1 MHRVGAFAVQLM
13 RVATASPSERSEGSC
28 EVSIF
33 ANGAFRVIPEAYPIC
48 PESARTIVTSYRGFY
63 GRTEI
68 AALGDFAVFA
78 PGELAR

>member
-1 MHRVGAFAVQLM
+1 VSPVG
-13 RVATASPSERSEGSC
+13 
-28 EVSIF
+28 
-33 ANGAFRVIPEAYPIC
+33 NGAFRVIPEAYPIC